1 MYVCICTYICIHM
14 YIYIHTYVYTKK
26 IIKIKKHK
34 LKTIKYPVSD
44 MQLILIFSGFLL
56 ALTYRNNL
64 VNERR
69 IMVQLL

>member
-1 MYVCICTYICIHM
+1 MKKPDHTHRVNEFNIYMC
-14 YIYIHTYVYTKK
+14 IYIHKK

-34 LKTIKYPVSD
+34 LKMIKYPISD

-69 IMVQLL
+69 IIVQLL

>member
-1 MYVCICTYICIHM
+1 MYVYAHIYVYICI
-14 YIYIHTYVYTKK
+14 YIYTHIYTQK

-64 VNERR
+64 VNERG
-69 IMVQLL
+69 IIVQLL

>member
-1 MYVCICTYICIHM
+1 M
-14 YIYIHTYVYTKK
+14 YIYIYTHIYTQK

-64 VNERR
+64 VNERG
-69 IMVQLL
+69 IIVQLL

>member
-14 YIYIHTYVYTKK
+14 YIYIHIFIHKK

-56 ALTYRNNL
+56 ALTYRNNR

>member
-1 MYVCICTYICIHM
+1 MYMHIYMYTYV
-14 YIYIHTYVYTKK
+14 YIYIHTYLYTKK